1 MKTRQDSDLICSFC
15 SDSVWLPR
23 VCDIGKLIWHY
34 VKCSELCNEQVTS
47 DTVDGHTVDT
57 LIKICLQ
64 DPTSLHSGLLEE
76 ILAFKSIISSCLR
89 SHTGH
94 TGHWSPHQTWSVPT
108 QSVKNIMYIWKII
121 WIWIYKIPSIIRF
134 CSWLTYCLVVTNVS
148 IASSEILLHVLE
160 IMLLGLY
167 VCISL

>member
-1 MKTRQDSDLICSFC
+1 MGHKIIVSNFVIINSIMVLNIKASNNKEMLSFHISLAQNVFWGHLHMNTRQDTDLICSFC

-94 TGHWSPHQTWSVPT
+94 TGHWWPHWPWSVPT
-108 QSVKNIMYIWKII
+108 QSVKNIMYTWKII
-121 WIWIYKIPSIIRF
+121 WI
-134 CSWLTYCLVVTNVS
+134 
-148 IASSEILLHVLE
+148 
-160 IMLLGLY
+160 
-167 VCISL
+167 